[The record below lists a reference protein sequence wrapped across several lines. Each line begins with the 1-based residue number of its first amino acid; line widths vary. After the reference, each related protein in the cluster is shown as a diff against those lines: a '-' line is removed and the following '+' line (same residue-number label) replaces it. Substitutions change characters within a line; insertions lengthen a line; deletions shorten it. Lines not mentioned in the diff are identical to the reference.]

1 MSICHTQ
8 SLRSGVYDVIPEGAL
23 GPLSPED
30 LRLILCGCHSI
41 DTDRLRVIT
50 VFEDESSE

>member
-1 MSICHTQ
+1 M
-8 SLRSGVYDVIPEGAL
+8 YDVIPEGAL